1 MEELSP
7 FAGQQLN
14 ADAVV
19 VDPPL
24 PVLAAVVVVVPD
36 CVTVALGL
44 SPDAI
49 TLDWANDDDDWG
61 TVIVAGLPP
70 AGEITDT
77 QAQHAS
83 PHLSH
88 TDCPNLIHL

>member
-1 MEELSP
+1 MDELSP

-19 VDPPL
+19 DPPL
-24 PVLAAVVVVVPD
+24 PVVATVVVVPD

-61 TVIVAGLPP
+61 TVIVAGLP

-83 PHLSH
+83 PHLSLSH
-88 TDCPNLIHL
+88 TVPI

>member
-19 VDPPL
+19 DPPP
-24 PVLAAVVVVVPD
+24 PVVAAVVVVPD

-61 TVIVAGLPP
+61 TVIVAGLP

-77 QAQHAS
+77 QA
-83 PHLSH
+83 
-88 TDCPNLIHL
+88 